1 MKAKLLSVVMLLVG
15 ATSFAQDKYGNTPEE
30 QAKCK
35 ESLSLY
41 REFRDQDLVN
51 DAMPHWQKACQ
62 ICPKSA
68 KTLYTDGVDFYRTLI
83 KNEKDETKKA
93 ALADSLFKV
102 YDARI
107 VNFGQEGFVLGRKG
121 VDMIR
126 FADEKPMAAV
136 ETLKKSI
143 ELEGNEAEA
152 GVLSAYYI
160 ALFKALAAGE
170 TTKDVLLDEYL
181 VISEIADYNIAN
193 AEKERT
199 KGYYEKAKNNFDEL
213 FVKVAECSDVVD
225 VVKTK
230 FAESPDDKGVLAKC
244 VRILSKRDCVEDPIY
259 FEVASKL
266 QSIEPSVDAARGL
279 GFYALKNKKYND
291 AVKFYQQAIDLNTTG
306 AGKADDLF
314 RLAQAYFGAGNYS
327 SCKSTA
333 LKAAGEKSG
342 WGEPY
347 ILMGDAITYGGKS
360 CGENELEKKAV
371 NWLAYDYYLRAKSID
386 SNVAADANK
395 RAANAKAN
403 WPTKTELFNYSMVDK
418 VNQDYTIACWLN
430 ETTKIRL
437 AE

>member
-1 MKAKLLSVVMLLVG
+1 MKAKLLSVVMMLVG
-15 ATSFAQDKYGNTPEE
+15 ATGFAQDKYGNTPEE

-41 REFRDQDLVN
+41 REFRDQNLLK

-62 ICPKSA
+62 ICPQSA
-68 KTLYTDGVDFYRTLI
+68 KTLYTDGVDFYRDLI
-83 KNEKDETKKA
+83 KAEKDPAKKA
-93 ALADSLFKV
+93 ALSDSLFKV
-102 YDARI
+102 YDAR
-107 VNFGQEGFVLGRKG
+107 VTNFGQEGFVLGRKG

-126 FADEKPMAAV
+126 FADEKPMEAV
-136 ETLKKSI
+136 KVLKRSI
-143 ELEGNEAEA
+143 ELEGNDSEA
-152 GVLSAYYI
+152 GVLSSYYI
-160 ALFKALAAGE
+160 ALFKTLAAGE

-193 AEKERT
+193 AEKEKT
-199 KGYYEKAKNNFDEL
+199 KGYYESAKNNFDEL
-213 FVKVAECSDVVD
+213 FVKVAECSDVVA

-230 FAESPDDKGVLAKC
+230 FAESPNDKEVLAKC

-279 GFYALKNKKYND
+279 GLYALKNKKYND
-291 AVKFYQQAIDLNTTG
+291 AVGFYQQAIDLNTTST
-306 AGKADDLF
+306 GKADDMY

-327 SCKSTA
+327 SCKANA
-333 LKAAGEKSG
+333 LKAANAKSG

-347 ILMGDAITYGGKS
+347 ILVGDAITYGGKS

-371 NWLAYDYYLRAKSID
+371 NWLSYDYYVKAKSVD
-386 SNVAADANK
+386 DAVAVDANK

-403 WPTKTELFNYSMVDK
+403 WPSKTELFNYSMVDK

-430 ETTKIRL
+430 EATKIRL

>member
-15 ATSFAQDKYGNTPEE
+15 ATSFAQDKYGSTPEE

-62 ICPKSA
+62 ICPQSA
-68 KTLYTDGVDFYRTLI
+68 KTLYTDGVDFYRTLL
-83 KNEKDETKKA
+83 KKEKDATKKV

-107 VNFGQEGFVLGRKG
+107 ANFGQEGFVLGRKG

-126 FADEKPMAAV
+126 FADEKPMEAV
-136 ETLKKSI
+136 KVLKSSI
-143 ELEGNEAEA
+143 DIAGNDAEA
-152 GVLSAYYI
+152 GVLSSYYI

-181 VISEIADYNIAN
+181 VISEIADYNIAT
-193 AEKERT
+193 AEKEKT
-199 KGYYEKAKNNFDEL
+199 KGYYESAKNNFDEL
-213 FVKVAECSDVVD
+213 FVKVAECSDVVA
-225 VVKTK
+225 VVQTK
-230 FAESPDDKGVLAKC
+230 FAESPDDKEVLAKC
-244 VRILSKRDCVEDPIY
+244 VRILSKRGCVEDPIY

-291 AVKFYQQAIDLNTTG
+291 AVKFYQEAISLNATEV
-306 AGKADDLF
+306 GKADDLF
-314 RLAQAYFGAGNYS
+314 RLAQAYFGVENYS
-327 SCKSTA
+327 SCKSYA
-333 LKAAGEKSG
+333 AKAANAKSG

-360 CGENELEKKAV
+360 CGENAIEKKAV
-371 NWLAYDYYLRAKSID
+371 NWLAYDYYLKAKSVD
-386 SNVAADANK
+386 GSAAAEANK

-403 WPTKTELFNYSMVDK
+403 WPSKTELFNYSMVDK